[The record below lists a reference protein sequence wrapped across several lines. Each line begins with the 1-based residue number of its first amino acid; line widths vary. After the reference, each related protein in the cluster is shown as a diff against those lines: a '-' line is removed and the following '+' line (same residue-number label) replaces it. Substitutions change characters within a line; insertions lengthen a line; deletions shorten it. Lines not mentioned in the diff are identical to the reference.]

1 MYLSLT
7 TILIGITAL
16 SSIIAFN
23 RPALL
28 DRWMFIPYRIKQR
41 NQWDRFILSGFI
53 HKDYMHLLFNMFT
66 FYFFGGVVERFF
78 KFQFG
83 LELGGLIFIGFY
95 LAAVVVADI
104 PTYLKEQRNSYYK
117 ALGASGGTSATVFA
131 SIILMPLSDICLF
144 GMERQVSCFGVT
156 ESHGCT
162 GLQKEHCHGFANDIR
177 CPDNYCSRPS
187 NRVIGTFYQRHT
199 TIGSTGFKKW
209 LTSH

>member
-1 MYLSLT
+1 MNYSLT
-7 TILIGITAL
+7 IILIGITAL

-28 DRWMFIPYRIKQR
+28 DRWMFIPYQIKQR

-53 HKDYMHLLFNMFT
+53 HKDFMHLLFNMFT

-83 LELGGLIFIGFY
+83 LALGGLIFVGFY
-95 LAAVVVADI
+95 LAAIVIADI
-104 PTYLKEQRNSYYK
+104 PTYLKQQGNSYYQ

-144 GMERQVSCFGVT
+144 GLLCLPGFLLGGFFLIYSYVKGQQGQDNINHDAHLYGAIFGIICILLLSPGSAGMFL
-156 ESHGCT
+156 EQILS
-162 GLQKEHCHGFANDIR
+162 
-177 CPDNYCSRPS
+177 
-187 NRVIGTFYQRHT
+187 YQP
-199 TIGSTGFKKW
+199 F
-209 LTSH
+209 